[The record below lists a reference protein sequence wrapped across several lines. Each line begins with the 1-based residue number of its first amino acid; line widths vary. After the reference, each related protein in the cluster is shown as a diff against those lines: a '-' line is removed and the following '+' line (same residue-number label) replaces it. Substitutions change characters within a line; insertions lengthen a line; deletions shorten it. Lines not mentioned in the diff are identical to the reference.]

1 VDNRPSSIVIP
12 TLVSF
17 AARHLLFVI
26 ALAAVVAT
34 SAPTA
39 SAQSPTTLAPLVV
52 TSARLPQPA
61 ATVPVRVDRFSTAD
75 LTTAPGATLDAR
87 LAASAAFSLFR
98 RGDSS
103 TTNPTAQGVSLRG
116 LGPSGAGRTLVLLD
130 GVPLNDPF
138 GGWITWS
145 RLAGQPLAAAEIV
158 RGGGS
163 GAWGNAALGG
173 TVQLF
178 TAPPTTAARELT
190 LALGDRHHRRAELR
204 VDQPTAT
211 TGTLRLTAAHHDTA
225 GAVLRAPDRRGPID
239 RPFDLTVNT
248 ATLAWHHDRTSLTL
262 NHAEED
268 RGNGTPLQ
276 RNHTTATAFVATTT
290 GDAPALPGAPTWT
303 ATAYAQDQSFNS
315 VFTGVT
321 PDRTAET
328 PVLDQFDVPAT
339 ALGTSATLAW
349 PHTTLGFD
357 ARHTR
362 GETREAF
369 LRVANTFTRERRAGG
384 EQTFLGLFIAHT
396 RALTPDLQL
405 TANARADAWRNHA
418 GFRRERARA
427 TGQPTRT
434 DTYAATSGTEFNPS
448 LGLAWSATPALTL
461 RAAAY
466 QAFRLPT
473 LNEYY
478 RPFRVSD
485 IVTEAN
491 PALTP
496 ERLDGGELGL
506 SYATPRA
513 GLTLGAFAARLT
525 DPVAN
530 VTLGFG
536 PGQVPGVGF
545 VPAGGIGRQRRNLGA
560 LRARGLELAV
570 YSQIHDTL
578 RLTADAL
585 YVDTTVSADAPA
597 PPAPLES
604 LVGRRPAQVPRLV
617 LTAGLIWTPAPAW
630 RLDLRARHTGEAYE
644 DDLNQLPLAAATTL
658 DLRLTHRLRPT
669 GPELYLALDNALDA
683 QVPTA
688 RDTLGPT
695 NLAPPRHLRTGLTYT
710 W

>member
-1 VDNRPSSIVIP
+1 M
-12 TLVSF
+12 SF
-17 AARHLLFVI
+17 ATRHSHSVLIFA
-26 ALAAVVAT
+26 ALAAT

-52 TSARLPQPA
+52 TSARLPQAA
-61 ATVPVRVDRFSTAD
+61 ATVPVRVDRFSAAD
-75 LTTAPGATLDAR
+75 LSTAPGATLDAR
-87 LAASAAFSLFR
+87 LASSAAFSLFR

-138 GGWITWS
+138 GGWVTWS

-163 GAWGNAALGG
+163 GACGNAALGG
-173 TVQLF
+173 TIQLF
-178 TAPPTTAARELT
+178 TAPPNPATATRELT
-190 LALGDRHHRRAELR
+190 AELGDRHHRRAELR
-204 VDQPTAT
+204 LDQPTSPASA
-211 TGTLRLTAAHHDTA
+211 LRLTVAHHDTT
-225 GAVLRAPDRRGPID
+225 GALLRAADRRGPID
-239 RPFDLTVNT
+239 RPFDLTINT
-248 ATLAWHHDRTSLTL
+248 ATFGWYHDRTSLTL
-262 NHAEED
+262 NHTQED

-276 RNHTTATAFVATTT
+276 RNHTTATFFVATTT

-303 ATAYAQDQSFNS
+303 ATAYAQDQYFAS
-315 VFTGVT
+315 VFTAVT
-321 PDRTAET
+321 PDRTTET
-328 PVLDQFDVPAT
+328 PVLDQFEVPAT
-339 ALGTSATLAW
+339 ALGASATLAW
-349 PHTTLGFD
+349 PHTTIGLD

-369 LRVANTFTRERRAGG
+369 LRVANALTRERRAGG
-384 EQTFLGLFIAHT
+384 EQTFLGLFAAHT
-396 RALTPDLQL
+396 RALTPALQL
-405 TANARADAWRNHA
+405 TATARADAWRNHA

-427 TGQPTRT
+427 TGQPIRT

-478 RPFRVSD
+478 RPFRVGD

-496 ERLDGGELGL
+496 ERLNGGELGL
-506 SYATPRA
+506 AYTNDNA
-513 GLTLGAFAARLT
+513 GLTLGTFATRLA

-536 PGQVPGVGF
+536 PGEVPGVGF

-570 YSQIHDTL
+570 YSQINDTL

-585 YVDTTVSADAPA
+585 YVDTTVTADAP
-597 PPAPLES
+597 PASLES
-604 LVGRRPAQVPRLV
+604 LIGRLPAQVPRLV
-617 LTAGLIWTPAPAW
+617 LTTGLAWTPAPAW
-630 RLDLRARHTGEAYE
+630 RLDLHARHTGTAYE
-644 DDLNQLPLAAATTL
+644 DDLNQLPLAAATTF

-669 GPELYLALDNALDA
+669 GPELYLALDNALDTS
-683 QVPTA
+683 VPTA
-688 RDTLGPT
+688 RDVIGPIAI
-695 NLAPPRHLRTGLTYT
+695 APPRQLRTGLTYT